1 MSEKGSTPNNSLTD
15 KETKQFNDYLLLD
28 VLLENIPDTIYFKDL
43 DSRFIR
49 INMAQAKFLGLEKPE
64 EAIGKTDFDFFFYKH
79 AQNSLDDEKKVITLK
94 QPLLDKVEK
103 IRKLDG
109 TLCYMSAS
117 KIPVFNKEGEIIGIA
132 GISRDVTERKLAE
145 DRLELFAEKLAKS
158 NKELESFASVA
169 SHDLQEPLRKIVA
182 FGDRLQKKFTSALG
196 EEGVDYLQR
205 MQSAATRMHYLIN
218 DLLTFSR
225 VSTKEHQFDPLDLN
239 EVLEEV
245 ISDLEIRIEQ
255 TEGKINYDPLP
266 VIEADKSLMRQL
278 FQNLIGNALKFHR
291 EGVPPVIN
299 ITSFEV
305 ERTDSP
311 EQSGFSTGDFCEICI
326 EDNGIG
332 FEEEFYE
339 KIFAIFQRLHNREK
353 YEGTGI
359 GLATCRKIVEK
370 HHGTINVTSK
380 LGEGTKFTINL
391 PIKYKSL

>member
-1 MSEKGSTPNNSLTD
+1 MSEKGSTPINSLTD

-43 DSRFIR
+43 ESRFIK
-49 INMAQAKFLGLEKPE
+49 INMAHAKFLGLETPE
-64 EAIGKTDFDFFFYKH
+64 DAIGKSDFDFFFYKH
-79 AQNSLDDEKKVITLK
+79 AQNALDDEKKVIELK
-94 QPLLDKVEK
+94 EPLLDKVEK

-109 TLCYMSAS
+109 NLCYMSAS
-117 KIPVFNKEGEIIGIA
+117 KIPVFDKKGEIIGIA
-132 GISRDVTERKLAE
+132 GISRDVSERKLAE

-182 FGDRLQKKFTSALG
+182 FGDRLQKKFSSALG

-225 VSTKEHQFDPLDLN
+225 VSSKEHQFDSLDLN

-245 ISDLEIRIEQ
+245 ILDLEIRIEQ
-255 TEGKINYDPLP
+255 TNGQINFDPLP
-266 VIEADKSLMRQL
+266 IIDADKSLMRQL

-291 EGVPPVIN
+291 EGISPVIN
-299 ITSFEV
+299 ITNFKI

-332 FEEEFYE
+332 FEENFYE
-339 KIFAIFQRLHNREK
+339 KIFDIFQRLHTREK

-380 LGEGTKFTINL
+380 LGEGSKFIINL